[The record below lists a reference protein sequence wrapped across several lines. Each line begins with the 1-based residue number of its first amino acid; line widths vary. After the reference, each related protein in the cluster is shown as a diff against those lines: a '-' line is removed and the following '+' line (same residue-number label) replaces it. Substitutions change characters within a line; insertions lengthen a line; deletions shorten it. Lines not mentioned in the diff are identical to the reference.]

1 MKAKHKGIIIEWGIL
16 TIISFLFYD
25 IIWIP
30 TSEDFSFLQIKDV
43 ANYLLADFTYCAC
56 LSFCIIWIDFHIAQL
71 NYFSQVCYKR
81 QLLLSLTILFSNV
94 IISVILENTYELLL
108 SVPYDSFEEG
118 ILIVCLISTLSTL
131 AHCAQ
136 YYSRMISIQSE
147 EIITIQKRM
156 LKMQLDP
163 HFIFNCLNILTGIVH
178 PSSDAAEAFIIR
190 LSRIH
195 TYIIKSREQDVASV
209 NNAIN
214 FAVDYVA
221 LLNIRFPNKL
231 DFQVDAS
238 LDKNNYDYIPVMS
251 LQLLIE
257 NAVKHNI
264 PDDYRKLQIKI
275 SRRDNNLIVR
285 NSINETEIYSS
296 KDSLGLGL
304 KNLYERYRIL
314 GLQCPQI
321 RNTESFFEVELPIIQ
336 KK

>member
-56 LSFCIIWIDFHIAQL
+56 LSFCIIWADIHIAQL
-71 NYFSQVCYKR
+71 KYFSQVCYKR
-81 QLLLSLTILFSNV
+81 QLLLSFTILFSNV
-94 IISVILENTYELLL
+94 LLSVILENTYESLV
-108 SVPYDSFEEG
+108 SAPYDSFEEG
-118 ILIVCLISTLSTL
+118 LLLVCLISTISSL

-136 YYSRMISIQSE
+136 YYSRMISEQSE
-147 EIITIQKRM
+147 QIITTQKKM

-163 HFIFNCLNILTGIVH
+163 HFLFNSLNILIGIVH
-178 PSSDAAEAFIIR
+178 TSPDDAEKFIIR
-190 LSRIH
+190 LSHIYR
-195 TYIIKSREQDVASV
+195 YIIKSIEQDMASISDS
-209 NNAIN
+209 IN
-214 FAVDYVA
+214 FAIDYAA
-221 LLNIRFPNKL
+221 LLNIRFPNKI
-231 DFQVDAS
+231 DFQVDPS
-238 LDKNNYDYIPVMS
+238 LEQNKCEYIPVMS

-314 GLQCPQI
+314 GERSPQI
-321 RNTESFFEVELPIIQ
+321 RNTENFFEVELPITQ

>member
-43 ANYLLADFTYCAC
+43 ANYLLADFAYCAC

-178 PSSDAAEAFIIR
+178 TSSDAAEEFIIR
-190 LSRIH
+190 LSRIYR
-195 TYIIKSREQDVASV
+195 YIIKSIEQDVASV

-238 LDKNNYDYIPVMS
+238 LDKNNYDYIPVMA

-264 PDDYRKLQIKI
+264 PDDNHRLSIKI
-275 SRRDNNLIVR
+275 FRKDDNLIVR
-285 NSINETEIYSS
+285 NSINKAETFNYKNSF
-296 KDSLGLGL
+296 GLGL
-304 KNLYERYRIL
+304 KNICESYRIL
-314 GLQCPQI
+314 GGRSPQT
-321 RNTESFFEVELPIIQ
+321 RKTENFFEVELPIIQ

>member
-178 PSSDAAEAFIIR
+178 TSSDAAEEFIIR
-190 LSRIH
+190 LSRIYR
-195 TYIIKSREQDVASV
+195 YIIKSIEQDVASV

-221 LLNIRFPNKL
+221 LLNINSSLKFEIKAKQ
-231 DFQVDAS
+231 FYAAS
-238 LDKNNYDYIPVMS
+238 QRVL
-251 LQLLIE
+251 
-257 NAVKHNI
+257 
-264 PDDYRKLQIKI
+264 
-275 SRRDNNLIVR
+275 
-285 NSINETEIYSS
+285 
-296 KDSLGLGL
+296 
-304 KNLYERYRIL
+304 
-314 GLQCPQI
+314 
-321 RNTESFFEVELPIIQ
+321 
-336 KK
+336 

>member
-1 MKAKHKGIIIEWGIL
+1 MKAKHKGIIIELGIL

-81 QLLLSLTILFSNV
+81 QLLLSFTILFSNV
-94 IISVILENTYELLL
+94 LLSVILENTYESLV
-108 SVPYDSFEEG
+108 SAPYDSFEEG
-118 ILIVCLISTLSTL
+118 LLLVCLISTISSL

-136 YYSRMISIQSE
+136 YYSRMISEQSE
-147 EIITIQKRM
+147 QIITTQKKM

-163 HFIFNCLNILTGIVH
+163 HFLFNSLNILIGIVH
-178 PSSDAAEAFIIR
+178 TSPDDAEKFIIR
-190 LSRIH
+190 LSHIYR
-195 TYIIKSREQDVASV
+195 YIIKSIEQDMASISDS
-209 NNAIN
+209 IN
-214 FAVDYVA
+214 FAIDYAA
-221 LLNIRFPNKL
+221 LLNIRFPNKI
-231 DFQVDAS
+231 DFQVDPS
-238 LDKNNYDYIPVMS
+238 LEQNKCEYIPVMS

-304 KNLYERYRIL
+304 KNICESYRIL
-314 GLQCPQI
+314 GGRSPQT
-321 RNTESFFEVELPIIQ
+321 RKTENFFEVELPIIQ
-336 KK
+336 KE

>member
-178 PSSDAAEAFIIR
+178 TSSDAAEEFIIR
-190 LSRIH
+190 LSRIYR
-195 TYIIKSREQDVASV
+195 YIIKSIEQDVASV

-251 LQLLIE
+251 PQLLIE
-257 NAVKHNI
+257 NAAKHNI

>member
-163 HFIFNCLNILTGIVH
+163 HFLFNSLNILIGIVH
-178 PSSDAAEAFIIR
+178 TSPDDAEKFIIR
-190 LSRIH
+190 LSRIYR
-195 TYIIKSREQDVASV
+195 YIIKSIEQDLVLV

-221 LLNIRFPNKL
+221 LLNIRFPNKI

-238 LDKNNYDYIPVMS
+238 VGQNNYDYIPVMS

-264 PDDYRKLQIKI
+264 PDDNGKLSIRIFRKDK
-275 SRRDNNLIVR
+275 NLIVR
-285 NSINETEIYSS
+285 NSINKTEDFNS
-296 KDSLGLGL
+296 KDSFGLGL
-304 KNLYERYRIL
+304 KNIYERYRIL
-314 GLQCPQI
+314 GERSPQI
-321 RNTESFFEVELPIIQ
+321 RNTENFFEVELPITQ

>member
-178 PSSDAAEAFIIR
+178 TSSDAAEEFIIR
-190 LSRIH
+190 LSRIYR
-195 TYIIKSREQDVASV
+195 YIIKSIEQDVASV

-336 KK
+336 QK

>member
-178 PSSDAAEAFIIR
+178 TSSDAAEEFIIR
-190 LSRIH
+190 LSRIYR
-195 TYIIKSREQDVASV
+195 YIIKSIEQDVAS
-209 NNAIN
+209 
-214 FAVDYVA
+214 AVDYVA

>member
-1 MKAKHKGIIIEWGIL
+1 MKAKPKGIIIEWGIL

-56 LSFCIIWIDFHIAQL
+56 LSFCMVWADIHIAQL
-71 NYFSQVCYKR
+71 KYFSQVCYKR
-81 QLLLSLTILFSNV
+81 QLLLSFTILFSNV
-94 IISVILENTYELLL
+94 LLSVILENTYESLV
-108 SVPYDSFEEG
+108 SAPYDSFEEG
-118 ILIVCLISTLSTL
+118 LLLVCLISTISSL

-136 YYSRMISIQSE
+136 YYSRMISEQSE
-147 EIITIQKRM
+147 QIITTQKKM

-163 HFIFNCLNILTGIVH
+163 HFLFNSLNILIGIVH
-178 PSSDAAEAFIIR
+178 TSPDAAEEFIIR
-190 LSRIH
+190 LSRIYR
-195 TYIIKSREQDVASV
+195 YIIKSIEQDVASV

-238 LDKNNYDYIPVMS
+238 LDKNNYDYIPVMA

-264 PDDYRKLQIKI
+264 PDDNHRLSIKI
-275 SRRDNNLIVR
+275 FRKDDNLIVR
-285 NSINETEIYSS
+285 NSINKTEDFNS
-296 KDSLGLGL
+296 KDSFGLGL
-304 KNLYERYRIL
+304 KNIYERYRIL
-314 GLQCPQI
+314 GERSPQI
-321 RNTESFFEVELPIIQ
+321 RNTENFFEVELPITQ

>member
-178 PSSDAAEAFIIR
+178 TSSDAAEEFIIR
-190 LSRIH
+190 LSRIYR
-195 TYIIKSREQDVASV
+195 YIIKSIEQDVASV

-238 LDKNNYDYIPVMS
+238 LDKNNYDYIPVMA

>member
-108 SVPYDSFEEG
+108 SVPYNSFEEG

-178 PSSDAAEAFIIR
+178 TSSDAAEEFIIR
-190 LSRIH
+190 LSRIYR
-195 TYIIKSREQDVASV
+195 YIIKSIEQDVASV

-221 LLNIRFPNKL
+221 LLNIRFPNKI

-238 LDKNNYDYIPVMS
+238 VGQNNYDYIPVMS

-264 PDDYRKLQIKI
+264 PDDNGKLSIRIFRKDK
-275 SRRDNNLIVR
+275 NLIVR
-285 NSINETEIYSS
+285 NSINKTEDFNS
-296 KDSLGLGL
+296 KDSFGLGL
-304 KNLYERYRIL
+304 KNIYERYRIL
-314 GLQCPQI
+314 GERSPQI
-321 RNTESFFEVELPIIQ
+321 RNTENFFEVELPITQ

>member
-56 LSFCIIWIDFHIAQL
+56 LSFCMVWADIHIAQL
-71 NYFSQVCYKR
+71 KYFSQVCYKR
-81 QLLLSLTILFSNV
+81 QLLLSFTILFSNV
-94 IISVILENTYELLL
+94 LLSVILENTYESLV
-108 SVPYDSFEEG
+108 SAPYDSFEEG
-118 ILIVCLISTLSTL
+118 LLLVCLISTISSL

-136 YYSRMISIQSE
+136 YYSRMISEQSE
-147 EIITIQKRM
+147 QIITTQKKM

-163 HFIFNCLNILTGIVH
+163 HFLFNSLNILVGIVH
-178 PSSDAAEAFIIR
+178 TSPDAAEKFIIR
-190 LSRIH
+190 LSRIYR
-195 TYIIKSREQDVASV
+195 YIIKSIEQDLVLV

-221 LLNIRFPNKL
+221 LLNIRFPNKI

-238 LDKNNYDYIPVMS
+238 VGQNNYDYIPVMS

-264 PDDYRKLQIKI
+264 PDDNGKLSIRIFRKDK
-275 SRRDNNLIVR
+275 NLIVR
-285 NSINETEIYSS
+285 NSINKTEDFNS
-296 KDSLGLGL
+296 KDSFGLGL
-304 KNLYERYRIL
+304 KNIYERYRIL
-314 GLQCPQI
+314 GERSPQI
-321 RNTESFFEVELPIIQ
+321 RNTENFFEVELPITQ

>member
-1 MKAKHKGIIIEWGIL
+1 MKAKHRRRIIEWGIL

-25 IIWIP
+25 VIWIP
-30 TSEDFSFLQIKDV
+30 TSEEFTFAQINDV

-56 LSFCIIWIDFHIAQL
+56 LSFCIVWTSFHIAQL
-71 NYFSQVCYKR
+71 KYFSRICYKR

-94 IISVILENTYELLL
+94 LISVILENTYELLV
-108 SVPYDSFEEG
+108 SAPYDSFEEG
-118 ILIVCLISTLSTL
+118 LLIVCLISTLSTL
-131 AHCAQ
+131 AQCAQ
-136 YYSRMISIQSE
+136 YYSRMVTMQGEQIV
-147 EIITIQKRM
+147 TTQKKM

-163 HFIFNCLNILTGIVH
+163 HFIFNSLNILVGIVH
-178 PSSDAAEAFIIR
+178 TSPDAAEKFIIH
-190 LSRIH
+190 LSHIYR
-195 TYIIKSREQDVASV
+195 YIIKSIEQDMASISDS
-209 NNAIN
+209 IN
-214 FAVDYVA
+214 FAIDYAA
-221 LLNIRFPNKL
+221 LLNIRFPNKI
-231 DFQVDAS
+231 DFQVDPS
-238 LDKNNYDYIPVMS
+238 LEQNKCEYIPVMS

>member
-94 IISVILENTYELLL
+94 LLSVILENTYESLV
-108 SVPYDSFEEG
+108 SAPYDSFEEG
-118 ILIVCLISTLSTL
+118 LLLVCLISTISSL

-136 YYSRMISIQSE
+136 YYSRMISEQSE
-147 EIITIQKRM
+147 QIITTQKKM

-163 HFIFNCLNILTGIVH
+163 HFLFNSLNILIGIVH
-178 PSSDAAEAFIIR
+178 TSPDAAEKFIIR
-190 LSRIH
+190 LSRIYR
-195 TYIIKSREQDVASV
+195 YIIKSIEQDLVLV

-214 FAVDYVA
+214 FAVNYVA
-221 LLNIRFPNKL
+221 LLNIRFPNKI

-238 LDKNNYDYIPVMS
+238 VGQNNYDYIPVMS

-264 PDDYRKLQIKI
+264 PDDNGKLSIRIVRKDK
-275 SRRDNNLIVR
+275 NLIVR
-285 NSINETEIYSS
+285 NSINKTEDFNS
-296 KDSLGLGL
+296 KDSFGLGL
-304 KNLYERYRIL
+304 KNIYERYRIL
-314 GLQCPQI
+314 GERSPQI
-321 RNTESFFEVELPIIQ
+321 RNTENFFEVELPITQ

>member
-94 IISVILENTYELLL
+94 IISVSLENTYELLL

-178 PSSDAAEAFIIR
+178 TSSDAAEEFIIR
-190 LSRIH
+190 LSRIYR
-195 TYIIKSREQDVASV
+195 YIIKSIEQDVASV

>member
-178 PSSDAAEAFIIR
+178 TSSDAAEEFIIR
-190 LSRIH
+190 LSRIYR
-195 TYIIKSREQDVASV
+195 YIIKSIEQDVASV

-251 LQLLIE
+251 PQLLIE

-296 KDSLGLGL
+296 KDSLELGL